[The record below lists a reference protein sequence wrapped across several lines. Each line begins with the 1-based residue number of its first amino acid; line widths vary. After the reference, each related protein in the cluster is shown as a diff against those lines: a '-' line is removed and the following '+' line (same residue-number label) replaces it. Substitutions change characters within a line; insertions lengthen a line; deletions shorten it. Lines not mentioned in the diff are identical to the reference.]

1 MHGSV
6 VFARW
11 RKCAPHTRKPR
22 NGCHGNVLRY
32 RVSAISASVGQRLKP
47 PSVANCLVPIV
58 YTKQLIAILVP
69 KLVAMATSLSTAG
82 PPSNAWFL
90 RPSEPKTQT
99 ASRSVQS
106 LSPLSNRKI
115 AQYHGGIRTPSN
127 TWFLGPPE
135 SSTQMASRS
144 VQPFLQ
150 GSLVWQTDRPRYLV
164 GNNRPHL
171 RT

>member
-11 RKCAPHTRKPR
+11 RKCAPHIRKPR

-69 KLVAMATSLSTAG
+69 KLVAMEASLSTAG

-90 RPSEPKTQT
+90 RPSETKTQT

-127 TWFLGPPE
+127 TWFPG
-135 SSTQMASRS
+135 STRVLNPNGISIGAA
-144 VQPFLQ
+144 VFAGLTN
-150 GSLVWQTDRPRYLV
+150 VTDWQTTLL
-164 GNNRPHL
+164 GQ
-171 RT
+171 